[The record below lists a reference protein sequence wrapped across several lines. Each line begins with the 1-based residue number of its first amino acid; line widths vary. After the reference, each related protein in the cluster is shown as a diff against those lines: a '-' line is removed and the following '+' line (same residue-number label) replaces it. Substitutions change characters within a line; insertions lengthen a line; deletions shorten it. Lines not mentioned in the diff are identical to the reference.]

1 MIGLLILWATLV
13 FSTLF
18 LLFSSEGAYS
28 YFPFSDMVLNPQ
40 SYVYF
45 LVDHINEI
53 LIPIGVYLAR
63 KHTRALIVF
72 VCIQFIDAIDYTL
85 FYANPWFDG
94 PPTFNHLKVGI
105 FGLTILYERYGR

>member
-1 MIGLLILWATLV
+1 MTGLVILWVTLV

-18 LLFSSEGAYS
+18 LLFNIEGEYS
-28 YFPFSDMVLNPQ
+28 YFPFSEMNLNPQ
-40 SYVYF
+40 LYVYYLF
-45 LVDHINEI
+45 EHVNQILV
-53 LIPIGVYLAR
+53 PVGVYLAR

-85 FYANPWFDG
+85 FYSNPWFDG
-94 PPTFNHLKVGI
+94 PPTFNHLKVGV